1 MAEGERSKMKWVRF
15 WSSCSNRQDRVD
27 GTGCTS
33 KVYLE
38 VKEDDCEEAT
48 LGSTTRD
55 VLLI

>member
-1 MAEGERSKMKWVRF
+1 MKWVRF
-15 WSSCSNRQDRVD
+15 WSSGSNRQDRVD